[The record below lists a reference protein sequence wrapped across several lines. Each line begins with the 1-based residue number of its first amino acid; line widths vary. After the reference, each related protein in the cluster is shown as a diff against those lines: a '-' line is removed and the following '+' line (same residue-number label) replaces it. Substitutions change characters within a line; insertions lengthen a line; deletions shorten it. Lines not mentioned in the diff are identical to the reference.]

1 MKLLEKIGREFS
13 GYNILESGKRLFDRK
28 PLQCSLY
35 VTDRCNLDCAYCT
48 EYDNSR
54 PHPSIDDLKKWVRK
68 IRELGTM
75 RIALVGGEPL
85 THPDI
90 VELVRYCRELGFAT
104 SLTTN
109 GFLLT
114 RKLVVDLEQ
123 AGLQVMQISVDR
135 MTPSAITRKSFKTIL
150 PKLDYFNDSKI
161 SLHIT
166 GVICADTLPEAQAV
180 LETGLSRGIPTEVRL
195 VHADP
200 LQRFRVDRGRRE
212 ELERFIDSMIERKR
226 RGEKIHTSE
235 AILSY
240 QRSLLR
246 GEPVDWTCAAG
257 YKLFFVSAQGKFWIC
272 SMVHTDKHI
281 MDVTLDDLYANYRK
295 KSCQEGCGV
304 YCAVS
309 ASLLVE
315 KPVTVLGSEIVAR
328 AKRVPSIFNT
338 SSTPPIDSLKPLGTK
353 NPDRT
358 HEMNESAK
366 GSPCADDC
374 VRLRESV

>member
-1 MKLLEKIGREFS
+1 MKLLNKIGREFS
-13 GYNILESGKRLFDRK
+13 GYNVFESGKRLLDRK

-48 EYDNSR
+48 EYNNSR
-54 PHPSIDDLKKWVRK
+54 PHPTLENLKTWIRK
-68 IRELGTM
+68 IRDLGTM

-85 THPDI
+85 LHPDI
-90 VELVRYCRELGFAT
+90 VEIVRYCRKLGFAT

-114 RKLVVDLEQ
+114 RKLVVALED
-123 AGLQVMQISVDR
+123 AGLQVLQISVDR
-135 MTPSAITRKSFKTIL
+135 MTPSAITKKSFRTIL
-150 PKLDYFNDSKI
+150 PKLDYFRDSKI

-166 GVICADTLPEAQAV
+166 GVICQDTLADSRAV

-200 LQRFRVDRGRRE
+200 LSRFRVERGSRE
-212 ELERFIDSMIERKR
+212 ELEEFVDSMIERKR

-235 AILSY
+235 AILNY

-246 GEPVDWTCAAG
+246 GEHVEWTCMAG

-272 SMVHTDKHI
+272 SMVHTDKDI
-281 MDVTLDDLYANYRK
+281 MDVTLEDLYANYRK
-295 KSCQEGCGV
+295 KSCQQGCGV

-309 ASLLVE
+309 TSLLVK
-315 KPVTVLGSEIVAR
+315 KPAAVLGKEIVAR
-328 AKRVPSIFNT
+328 ARRIPGLVRQAVGSEDLDK
-338 SSTPPIDSLKPLGTK
+338 SSVAS
-353 NPDRT
+353 
-358 HEMNESAK
+358 
-366 GSPCADDC
+366 
-374 VRLRESV
+374 